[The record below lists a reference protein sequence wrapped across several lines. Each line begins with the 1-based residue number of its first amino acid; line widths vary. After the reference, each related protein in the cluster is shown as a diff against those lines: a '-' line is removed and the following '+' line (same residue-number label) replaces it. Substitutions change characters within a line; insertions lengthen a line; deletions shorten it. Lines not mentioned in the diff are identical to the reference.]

1 MTNQQTLIHPHFKTT
16 LNTIDILG
24 TDNAN
29 ELNSQHIMNLVTSM
43 AGKQRQ
49 QVLTASSRP
58 EEVSDSVNTSRI
70 VPKRARGTSR
80 NIASPKRPLYVPNHQ
95 HSQQQTSTAD
105 STIPQQQMNLNA
117 SSATTT
123 TTTFKTSNGSKGGLV
138 TNSVSGCCFR
148 RSLPVVLVKPR
159 DLVEENKNE
168 IIGEKSTQ
176 K

>member
-1 MTNQQTLIHPHFKTT
+1 
-16 LNTIDILG
+16 
-24 TDNAN
+24 
-29 ELNSQHIMNLVTSM
+29 MNLVTSM

-49 QVLTASSRP
+49 QVLMASSGP
-58 EEVSDSVNTSRI
+58 EQASDSVNASRNA
-70 VPKRARGTSR
+70 PKRARGISR

-105 STIPQQQMNLNA
+105 SIIPQQNTL
-117 SSATTT
+117 STATTMAT
-123 TTTFKTSNGSKGGLV
+123 ATFNTSKVSKGGLV
-138 TNSVSGCCFR
+138 SNSVSGCCFR

-168 IIGEKSTQ
+168 ILGEKSTQ